1 MTSTYLSMRAT
12 KATPGRALR
21 FERGRPIAEF
31 SVGSRGV
38 WRASAPGVGDRHVWV
53 SFDGQCLVLRRDNGR
68 EAVVVDG
75 RPLTLTPQRIVRLP
89 CRVELGEARLVVDDQ
104 VPPLAVLDASTI
116 ARVVAGRTEVG
127 RAKTEASA
135 AEAEAFSGGQPDGL
149 VPARREQI
157 LADGHATSVMPLEVL
172 IQRGLAAAAHA
183 RQPHDARRR
192 RRKAHREFPRRS
204 PTSAVAAWPA
214 RLGRWFVVLI
224 RKAQRAPAQQGRV
237 APARQRLLALA
248 LLAPLLAVLC
258 QVLASGSVES
268 STDSAPLEESAA
280 IDTRETIVAVAN
292 AADSALAAKD
302 LAPSASVAS
311 AGPTIAVVPPSDVRD
326 AAEGPQTARFDE
338 PEVPPDAS
346 KPPAAARTR
355 ADATSRPTSERLA
368 IDALAAGDLA
378 RAQALYVSLASRARD
393 NVAFAEA
400 ARILSSERD
409 AANRAGGA
417 DIGVVGVRTIG
428 SDPKQARLA
437 DGLVT
442 RAR

>member
-75 RPLTLTPQRIVRLP
+75 RPLTRTPQRIVRLP

-104 VPPLAVLDASTI
+104 VPPLVVLDASTI
-116 ARVVAGRTEVG
+116 ARVVAGRTEVE
-127 RAKTEASA
+127 RTKTEASA
-135 AEAEAFSGGQPDGL
+135 AEAEAFTRGQPDVL

-157 LADGHATSVMPLEVL
+157 LADGNATSVMPLEVL

-192 RRKAHREFPRRS
+192 RRKAHRESPRRS
-204 PTSAVAAWPA
+204 PTSAVAGWPA

-224 RKAQRAPAQQGRV
+224 KKEQRAPEQQGR
-237 APARQRLLALA
+237 AARQRLLALA

-258 QVLASGSVES
+258 QVLASGSVAS

-280 IDTRETIVAVAN
+280 TDTRETIVAVAN

-302 LAPSASVAS
+302 LAPSGSVAS
-311 AGPTIAVVPPSDVRD
+311 ARTLPVVPPPDVSE
-326 AAEGPQTARFDE
+326 AAEGSQTARFDE
-338 PEVPPDAS
+338 PEVPPDAP

-409 AANRAGGA
+409 AANGPGGA